1 MWYYKFKYLITMKK
15 YIVISFSLLSG
26 IFYAQALKP
35 VLEPFG
41 KIVKATYFYEN
52 GQVFQEGTFKDGKLH
67 GEWIT
72 YDEKGNKTAIA
83 QFDKGQKTGKWFF
96 WNKNSLNEVDYSNN
110 KIAVIKNWKKDAIAI
125 ED

>member
-1 MWYYKFKYLITMKK
+1 MKK